1 MEIFKISKQELSRWH
16 QKGCPK
22 LSRGVFSF
30 PLVVEW
36 WALNIYEARLER
48 EGIDESLKTARQKYW
63 KAKAEREEIN
73 VSLTKGELI
82 PKKILEE
89 IWGDRVVETR
99 QGLLNLEN
107 RLPPILVSKTQAEIQ
122 EIVHKEVVHL
132 LNMYSRDGKYTPRS
146 KITSKTKP
154 KRKIAKRKTKK
165 K

>member
-63 KAKAEREEIN
+63 KAKAEKEEIN

-82 PKKILEE
+82 PKKKLAE
-89 IWGDRVVETR
+89 IWGARVVEVK
-99 QGLLNLEN
+99 QGLLNLAD
-107 RLPPILVSKTQAEIQ
+107 RLPPVLEGKSQQ
-122 EIVHKEVVHL
+122 EIKSAVRQEMKRL
-132 LNMYSRDGKYTPRS
+132 LNMYSRDGEYTP
-146 KITSKTKP
+146 KN
-154 KRKIAKRKTKK
+154 
-165 K
+165 